1 MNAVL
6 RDARCRLPVAV
17 LVMAWI
23 ALGILGTAEAQSLP
37 PLSDRAFDHLATGF
51 PLTGAHQTA
60 RCETCHVRGVLKG
73 TARVCAACHGSGSR
87 LGTTRI
93 SAQHVPIGNAP
104 CEQCHQTLAWLP
116 ARFDHAGVVA
126 GTCSTCH
133 NGSTSAGKPGNHVVT
148 TQSCDACHRTGAWT
162 PVDVRPCR
170 GCRRHLRDLPQR
182 QPRARQGGQPRSD
195 HAVLRPVPSQH
206 GVDAGDLQP

>member
-6 RDARCRLPVAV
+6 RGARCRLPVAV

-23 ALGILGTAEAQSLP
+23 ALGILGAAEAQSLP

-87 LGTTRI
+87 LGRRPDR
-93 SAQHVPIGNAP
+93 AVRPDVGLP
-104 CEQCHQTLAWLP
+104 GLP
-116 ARFDHAGVVA
+116 AARRLA
-126 GTCSTCH
+126 GT
-133 NGSTSAGKPGNHVVT
+133 
-148 TQSCDACHRTGAWT
+148 D
-162 PVDVRPCR
+162 
-170 GCRRHLRDLPQR
+170 RH
-182 QPRARQGGQPRSD
+182 
-195 HAVLRPVPSQH
+195 
-206 GVDAGDLQP
+206 